1 MAGALARAADYHNVP
16 WVARKEL
23 ATRVF
28 LVTSH
33 GGAASF
39 AAPSSSAAMRAASSP
54 IAAVTRPLPR
64 REGLL
69 DLLGRR
75 CAPTCG
81 AVLPLCPKLVT
92 WRERAVGSKSK
103 KQVRGLSGLPRP
115 LREASSAIGRL
126 GGGPCCVRCVVGTAQ
141 STTTRHRARKA
152 QRLACGGHCSAK
164 GQSIH
169 QLGLGRVKLGL

>member
-92 WRERAVGSKSK
+92 WRERAVGSKARSK
-103 KQVRGLSGLPRP
+103 CVVFPASFGRFVKQFCNRQTGGRAV
-115 LREASSAIGRL
+115 LRAL
-126 GGGPCCVRCVVGTAQ
+126 CVGTAQ

>member
-69 DLLGRR
+69 DLFGRR
-75 CAPTCG
+75 CAPTSC

-92 WRERAVGSKSK
+92 WRERAVGSKSRSK
-103 KQVRGLSGLPRP
+103 CVVFP
-115 LREASSAIGRL
+115 ASLGRFVKPVLQSADWGAGRAACAVSWAL
-126 GGGPCCVRCVVGTAQ
+126 HSRRRRDIAPGRRNAWRVVGTA
-141 STTTRHRARKA
+141 ARKGNPYINWA
-152 QRLACGGHCSAK
+152 
-164 GQSIH
+164 
-169 QLGLGRVKLGL
+169 LGA